1 MDGSLALSVSGFR
14 EGSEGATLYE
24 ICCGNTVT
32 KQTWTVEQ
40 RFSAFDELRA
50 GLRVVLQDTDADAL
64 RTLNGCFPP
73 KLPFSRAL
81 GLSLTHSAKEER
93 QQALNHWLRQ
103 VLAHAPRNAMV
114 AQELLQFVKA
124 PPPAPPKQQAP
135 SQPSS
140 KVEQSSAAAALQP
153 PLVPGSEAAVPSRR
167 RSAIGGGVVVDD
179 DGSRRGGGVGGGGRR
194 QFPEDLRSMV
204 VVDVGSR
211 SVKAGEANSS
221 TSAVPAVVLPSM
233 VGRERASASR
243 SYVVSERV
251 CPS

>member
-1 MDGSLALSVSGFR
+1 M
-14 EGSEGATLYE
+14 
-24 ICCGNTVT
+24 VT
-32 KQTWTVEQ
+32 
-40 RFSAFDELRA
+40 R
-50 GLRVVLQDTDADAL
+50 
-64 RTLNGCFPP
+64 
-73 KLPFSRAL
+73 
-81 GLSLTHSAKEER
+81 
-93 QQALNHWLRQ
+93 
-103 VLAHAPRNAMV
+103 
-114 AQELLQFVKA
+114 
-124 PPPAPPKQQAP
+124 
-135 SQPSS
+135 
-140 KVEQSSAAAALQP
+140 
-153 PLVPGSEAAVPSRR
+153 SRR
-167 RSAIGGGVVVDD
+167 QSDRLRFLFFEIGIQGLNLILPDRHRGIVSAIGGGVVVDD